1 MTKSISNTYLFISLM
16 LPSVIFAGVESGKQ
30 APNFSLTNEEGKSVE
45 LANYRGKTVVPY
57 ICLYMGFK
65 GDITKKKATSTN
77 WWFNKD
83 FEVTQENWDFENEKF
98 ADILYV
104 SFPSLKDRM
113 FGA

>member
-1 MTKSISNTYLFISLM
+1 
-16 LPSVIFAGVESGKQ
+16 
-30 APNFSLTNEEGKSVE
+30 
-45 LANYRGKTVVPY
+45 
-57 ICLYMGFK
+57 MGFK